1 MYKYYLCTWVA
12 EICTALAIFIKTF
25 VLKKLAKWLIG
36 LTVTAFLLLVVLFIG
51 LTVYVNGHKKE
62 LTAKAITAIRQKI
75 NGDVTIEDL
84 DVTFFRHFP
93 SLSIRLMN
101 VRVTDSLYKEHG
113 HALLSAENLFVR
125 LSTPSLLSGKLL
137 INKLTIRRG
146 GLYVFTDSS
155 GYSNSHLLKKS
166 VTPPNETEIDQATK
180 HLLDWVLVE
189 DFSLHL
195 EDAIGDKWYDV
206 YIKTLNAHVK
216 QSGDKFDVKIKKDLH
231 IGGIAFKKKN
241 GNFLDNQSMRGEYA
255 LRFNAKEKRLLLN
268 NVPLII
274 GEQPFNFSGN
284 FWLGIESKFDLRITS
299 QQLLVDLAR
308 SLLTPKIS
316 KAISLADV
324 KKPIDVEARL
334 AGSLSGGDPRVHVRF
349 TTKDNVIATKWL
361 NMNNCSFNG
370 EYLNEVV
377 DGKGYTDENSH
388 IYIKEMKG
396 VWEGLPLNIKELK
409 VTNLTRPLLALQ
421 VKSTFPLQE
430 LNSALQSKTL
440 QFERGAGEVELTYD
454 GRTDSISSKNS
465 RLTGYLYFNGG
476 EILLTGPQAK
486 LRQCRGS
493 FRFDNANLIVDSLNS
508 ILAGNPVF
516 MKGQANNVLSLLSDD
531 HVPVSL
537 NWNIYAPVINLNSI
551 QSVLKRKMTVA
562 PSAKTK
568 KTKLTTTVENIDHLL
583 SSGKVSASLRADR
596 LQFQKMDAKNFAA
609 DIALEGNSWA
619 VKKATLQHGEG
630 SVMVTAN
637 IVELSPNRL
646 TFTSS
651 LDLKNVDASK
661 TFYAFESFGI
671 KDLGH
676 QNIRGRLNA
685 SARYTLQMNGKA
697 EPDWSTIKGRAFFS
711 IKNGALLNYPP
722 LMSVQKVA
730 FKKRD
735 FSNVRFAEIRNN
747 LKLENAGIQIDR
759 MAINSSVLTLF
770 VQGVYGLKNNTDISI
785 QVPLKNLSKKQDEA
799 HPEFI
804 RGDSKG
810 GMSVF
815 LRASS
820 DKDGKVNIKYDPL
833 ARFRKK

>member
-1 MYKYYLCTWVA
+1 MILFLMA
-12 EICTALAIFIKTF
+12 F
-25 VLKKLAKWLIG
+25 VG
-36 LTVTAFLLLVVLFIG
+36 LSY
-51 LTVYVNGHKKE
+51 YVNSHKKE
-62 LTAKAITAIRQKI
+62 LIGKATAAIHQKI
-75 NGDVTIEDL
+75 SGDVSIEDMN
-84 DVTFFRHFP
+84 VTFFRHFP
-93 SLSIRLMN
+93 SFSIRLIN
-101 VRVTDSLYKEHG
+101 VRVTDSLFSKHG
-113 HALLSAENLFVR
+113 RPLLSAENLFVR
-125 LSTPSLLSGKLL
+125 LSTPRLLFGNLH
-137 INKLTIRRG
+137 INKLTIRNG
-146 GLYVFTDSS
+146 GFHLFTDRS
-155 GYSNSHLLKKS
+155 GYSNGYLLQPKDTTTNEKS
-166 VTPPNETEIDQATK
+166 KEEVKELTRQ
-180 HLLDWVLVE
+180 LLDRVLIESFNIRLNDVP
-189 DFSLHL
+189 
-195 EDAIGDKWYDV
+195 GDKKYDINIDKLDARISQSNNV
-206 YIKTLNAHVK
+206 FTIKVK
-216 QSGDKFDVKIKKDLH
+216 KELT
-231 IGGIAFKKKN
+231 IGGLAFKKKN
-241 GNFLDNQSMRGEYA
+241 GSFVADQKMSGEYVLLFDNA
-255 LRFNAKEKRLLLN
+255 AKKLSFNKMGL
-268 NVPLII
+268 VI
-274 GEQPFNFSGN
+274 GGQPFLFTGS
-284 FWLGIESKFDLRITS
+284 FWLGSENKFELNITS
-299 QQLLVDLAR
+299 KQLLVNFAR
-308 SLLTPKIS
+308 SLLTPKNS
-316 KAISLADV
+316 RAISLANV
-324 KKPIDVEARL
+324 KNPIDVDARL
-334 AGSLSGGDPRVHVRF
+334 TGSLGGGDPCVQVLF
-349 TTKDNVIATKWL
+349 SSKNNDLSTKWL
-361 NMNNCSFNG
+361 EVKNADFSG
-370 EYLNEVV
+370 EYLNEVIP
-377 DGKGYTDENSH
+377 GKGYTDENSH
-388 IYIKEMKG
+388 IHIHSLKG
-396 VWEGLPLNIKELK
+396 SWEGLPLQVNELK
-409 VTNLTRPLLALQ
+409 VTNLTTPSLSVQ
-421 VKSTFPLQE
+421 IKSTFPLQE
-430 LNSALQSKTL
+430 LNSALQSNTI
-440 QFERGAGEVELTYD
+440 QFTRGEGRAELNYD

-537 NWNIYAPVINLNSI
+537 SWNIYAPVINLNSI

-804 RGDSKG
+804 RGDGKG